1 MGMIQAFDEAF
12 IRFVYENV
20 QGGFLDGVVP
30 VITKFGDKGILWIV
44 LTIALVIACIKYKKL
59 RCVAIS
65 CALALIFSGLFC
77 NLILKPMVMRTRP
90 YDLIE
95 IELLVERLSDYSF
108 PSGHTSAAFAF
119 ASALWLNN
127 RKFGWI
133 AVLAATIMALT
144 RLYLCVHFPTD
155 VLAGLVLGV
164 ICGWI
169 GFNIAKRLIKNKE
182 TA

>member
-12 IRFVYENV
+12 IRFVYENI

-30 VITKFGDKGILWIV
+30 LVTKLGDGGMIWIAITLILI
-44 LTIALVIACIKYKKL
+44 IACIKNARL
-59 RCVAIS
+59 RRVALS
-65 CALALIFSGLFC
+65 CALALVLSGLFC

-119 ASALWLNN
+119 ASALWFNN
-127 RKFGWI
+127 KKFGWLAI
-133 AVLAATIMALT
+133 AAAAVMALT

-155 VLAGLVLGV
+155 VLAGVVLGFV
-164 ICGWI
+164 CGFI
-169 GFNIAKRLIKNKE
+169 GFNIAKRFIKNKE